1 MNNKPKLANSENRGE
16 EKLLENQQS
25 HFFIWI
31 IIQDKEEEE
40 GEGSAKTVSS
50 KTTKCK

>member
-25 HFFIWI
+25 HFFYLNHYSRQGGGRGRGIG
-31 IIQDKEEEE
+31 KNY
-40 GEGSAKTVSS
+40 VF
-50 KTTKCK
+50 